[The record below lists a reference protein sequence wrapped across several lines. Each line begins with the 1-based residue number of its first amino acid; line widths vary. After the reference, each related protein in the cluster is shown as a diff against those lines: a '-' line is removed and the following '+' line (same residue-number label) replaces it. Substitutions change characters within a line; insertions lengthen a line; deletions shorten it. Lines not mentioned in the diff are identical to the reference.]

1 MTENCTVKSG
11 APFGDSGESDAF
23 IKTELNRSNAR
34 VALIGLGAV
43 AEPHLVAYLALG
55 IDIVGVVDP
64 RQERREE
71 IAARYDVPAFDSLNA
86 LLCQAKP
93 AIACILTPANTHRPL
108 TEQCAAAGV
117 HVLCEKPMAVTL
129 EDARAMA
136 VACDHA
142 RVSFFYGSSYRYLPP
157 LLEARR
163 LIAAGAIGTVRLM
176 TEQMIGGKGADAFTP
191 LSAAHYPDGGPGG
204 GGYGLV
210 DHGIHMLDV
219 FPWLC
224 GSPITAVCGR
234 GDRTGMAPRPEF
246 AFMTFACGAFGSLLY
261 EGSTWP
267 AELGS
272 EGAYSEGRQWLD
284 GRGWMGDTGQWES
297 APGGLRVYGSEGS
310 LRILHY
316 ANKLFLNDR
325 RGARE
330 IRMPYGA
337 TPWHFGRQLKAFLD
351 SLLRNQPPPTSAGDG
366 LRALSALLAVYASE
380 QGGQWQ
386 PVTADVG
393 ENLSCMA
400 ATAG

>member
-1 MTENCTVKSG
+1 MTENRTIESG
-11 APFGDSGESDAF
+11 APFRDSEESDAF
-23 IKTELNRSNAR
+23 IETDMKRSNAR

-43 AEPHLVAYLALG
+43 AEPHLVAYQALG

-64 RQERREE
+64 LQARRDE

-86 LLCQAKP
+86 LLRHAKP
-93 AIACILTPANTHRPL
+93 DIACILTPASTHRLL
-108 TEQCAAAGV
+108 TEQCAAAGA

-136 VACDHA
+136 RVCDHA
-142 RVSFFYGSSYRYLPP
+142 QVAFFYGSSYRYLPS

-163 LIAAGAIGTVRLM
+163 LITAGAIGTVRLM
-176 TEQMIGGKGADAFTP
+176 TEQMIGGQGADAFTP

-234 GDRTGMAPRPEF
+234 GDRTGMTPRPEF
-246 AFMTFACGAFGSLLY
+246 ALMTFASGAFGTLLY
-261 EGSTWP
+261 DGSTWP
-267 AELGS
+267 AELGG
-272 EGAYSEGRQWLD
+272 EGAYSEGRQWLN

-297 APGGLRVYGSEGS
+297 APGGLCVYGSEGS

-316 ANKLFLNDR
+316 ANKLFLTDR
-325 RGARE
+325 RGSRE
-330 IRMPYGA
+330 IRISYGT

-351 SLLRNQPPPTSAGDG
+351 SLLRNEPPPTSAADG

-380 QGGQWQ
+380 PNGQWQ

-393 ENLSCMA
+393 VIPPCA
-400 ATAG
+400 ATSAV